1 MNPNYCH
8 TITLYNCLKARDN
21 PDKKDVWIRTV
32 LYDCFYKASTMQV
45 QNGTEAAMTNTYTV
59 RIPESQAYLPYHRWK
74 SLPAAARRGYFT
86 VSENDIVIHGECFE
100 NITGEGGNT
109 APQLMQRYKPDAFK
123 VTSFSDNTAH
133 RMGKHYRL
141 GG

>member
-32 LYDCFYKASTMQV
+32 LYDCFYKASTSQIW
-45 QNGTEAAMTNTYTV
+45 NGTEASMVNTYTV
-59 RIPESQAYLPYHRWK
+59 RIPESHEYLPYHSWSELDER
-74 SLPAAARRGYFT
+74 AGYFT
-86 VSENDIVIHGECFE
+86 VSEGDIVVYGECLE
-100 NITGEGGNT
+100 EITGNSGNT
-109 APQLMQRYKPDAFK
+109 APQLLLKYKPDAFK
-123 VTSFSDNTAH
+123 IASFSDNTAH
-133 RMGKHYRL
+133 RMAKHYRL